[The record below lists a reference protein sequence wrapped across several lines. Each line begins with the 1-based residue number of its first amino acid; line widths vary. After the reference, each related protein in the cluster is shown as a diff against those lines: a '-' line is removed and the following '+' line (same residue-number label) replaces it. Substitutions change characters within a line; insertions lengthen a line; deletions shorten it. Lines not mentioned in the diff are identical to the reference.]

1 MRKIAMLL
9 ASAAVIGAGV
19 FWYVTAPDTLPDD
32 YFAGLEGDVARGEVV
47 FTATG
52 CASCHMEPGAE
63 GDAQLVLSGGQKFPS
78 DFGIFIAPNISS
90 DPIHGIGNWSL
101 QDLGNAILRGVSP
114 QGQHYYPAL
123 PYWSYAKLE
132 KQDVVDL
139 YSFMKTLPASD
150 TPSEAHHV
158 GFPFNQR
165 RLLGGWKFLN
175 GPSGFVVQGD
185 LSAQEQRGRYI
196 AEAMAHCAECHTPR
210 NLLGGL
216 KTGQWF
222 AGVTIEGEV
231 WNPPNITPG
240 ALEWTTADIIDYMSY
255 DTSVDG
261 GGSGSH
267 MVHVVSN
274 MSKLPMEERE
284 ALAAYLKKVPAIAP
298 VED

>member
-1 MRKIAMLL
+1 MRNIAVLF
-9 ASAAVIGAGV
+9 ASAAVIGAGL
-19 FWYVTAPDTLPDD
+19 FWCVTAPDTLPED
-32 YFAGLEGDVARGEVV
+32 YFAGLEGDVTRGEAV

-52 CASCHMEPGAE
+52 CASCHTEPGAQ
-63 GDAQLVLSGGQKFPS
+63 GDAHLILSGGQEFPS
-78 DFGIFIAPNISS
+78 DFGTFLAPNISS
-90 DPIHGIGNWSL
+90 DPLHGIGNWSL
-101 QDLGNAILRGVSP
+101 QDLGNAIMRGVSP
-114 QGQHYYPAL
+114 EGEHYYPAL

-139 YSFMKTLPASD
+139 YSYMKMQPASD
-150 TPSEAHHV
+150 TPSKDHHV

-185 LSAQEQRGRYI
+185 LTAQEERGRYI

-222 AGVTIEGEV
+222 AGVTIEGEI
-231 WNPPNITPG
+231 WNPSNITPG
-240 ALEWTTADIIDYMSY
+240 ALEWMREDIIDYMSY
-255 DTSVDG
+255 DTSVNDDG
-261 GGSGSH
+261 TGSH

-284 ALAAYLKKVPAIAP
+284 ALAAYLKKVPAIAAA
-298 VED
+298 E